1 MIHQEDNVLML
12 HYVLN
17 GVIQRNQLD
26 LQPEVVKLLTDA
38 AYEVK
43 GCLLDGMESFHLP
56 VLMKEIR
63 ADRKYESITTNL
75 AELEEQ
81 LLQTT

>member
-1 MIHQEDNVLML
+1 MIQQEDNILML

-17 GVIQRNQLD
+17 AVIQRNQLD

-43 GCLLDGMESFHLP
+43 GCLLDGMES
-56 VLMKEIR
+56 
-63 ADRKYESITTNL
+63 N
-75 AELEEQ
+75 EQ
-81 LLQTT
+81 RGEGTGRPPFFVID